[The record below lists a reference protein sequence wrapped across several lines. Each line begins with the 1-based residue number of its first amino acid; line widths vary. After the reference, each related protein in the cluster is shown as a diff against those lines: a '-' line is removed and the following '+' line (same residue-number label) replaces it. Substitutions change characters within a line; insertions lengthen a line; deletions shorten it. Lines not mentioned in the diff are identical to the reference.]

1 MNKQRYPTDLTDRQW
16 DYIKE
21 LIPAAKTGGR
31 PRSLDLRQVI
41 NGILYVTVGGIQ
53 WRMLPQEYPKWKSVY
68 DYFRTWRRD
77 GTWKRLHDTL
87 RAQVRRQA
95 GRHKHPTAGSLDSQS
110 VKRSAIQGEHGFDGG
125 KKIDG
130 RKRHILVD
138 TLGLV
143 LAVLV
148 TSAAVSDPAGARLLL
163 TKLDGVGKKLRLIWV
178 DGTYRGSLI
187 TWVAAHFRFCLAP
200 VLRPF
205 GLKGFVLLPKRWVV
219 ERTFAWFIMHRR
231 LSRDFEVLPE
241 TSEAFIYIAMIRLML
256 RRLA

>member
-1 MNKQRYPTDLTDRQW
+1 MNKQKYPTDLTARQW

-31 PRSLDLRQVI
+31 PRSLEMRQVI
-41 NGILYVTVGGIQ
+41 NAILYVTVGGIQ
-53 WRMLPQEYPKWKSVY
+53 WRLLPQEYPNWKSVSH
-68 DYFRTWRRD
+68 YFRTWRQD

-87 RAQVRRQA
+87 RAAVRRQA
-95 GRHKHPTAGSLDSQS
+95 GRHKQPTAGRLASQS
-110 VKRSAIQGEHGFDGG
+110 VKRSAIQGEHGFDAG

-130 RKRHILVD
+130 RKRHVLVD
-138 TLGLV
+138 TMGLV

-148 TSAAVSDPAGARLLL
+148 TSAAVSAPAGARLLL

-178 DGTYRGSLI
+178 DGTYRGTLI
-187 TWVAAHFRFCLAP
+187 TWVAARFRFCLVP
-200 VLRPF
+200 ILRP
-205 GLKGFVLLPKRWVV
+205 LATVGFVLLPRRWVV
-219 ERTFAWFIMHRR
+219 ERTFAWFTMHRR
-231 LSRDFEVLPE
+231 LARDFEVLPE